1 MWIFY
6 NNFKKRGYK
15 KNKARKAEKSKNMIF
30 HGIIPFLAIRSKI
43 KGCQKKSIDFSPY
56 FFVFFRF
63 SIYSLKCSRS
73 GFFERIAN
81 RNL

>member
-6 NNFKKRGYK
+6 NNFKKRSYK
-15 KNKARKAEKSKNMIF
+15 KQSKKGRKIKKMIF
-30 HGIIPFLAIRSKI
+30 HEIISFLAILSKT
-43 KGCQKKSIDFSPY
+43 KSCLKNKLTFPY
-56 FFVFFRF
+56 FFNFKF

-81 RNL
+81 KNL